1 VLLDAEDRLFDTSP
15 PLPSAQDRLLD
26 RQARGA
32 WAPLDLFGPT
42 RRHFFLEALDEGFT
56 EDDAARLSR
65 PHRPATLFER
75 DPRRS
80 CYPLGLKNGSSL

>member
-26 RQARGA
+26 RQVRGA

-42 RRHFFLEALDEGFT
+42 RRRFFLEALDEGFT

-65 PHRPATLFER
+65 PRGSLRARPSA
-75 DPRRS
+75 PVP
-80 CYPLGLKNGSSL
+80 PLGLKNGPSL